1 MRRRIIII
9 LFIIVIAISV
19 VKIYQTFATSS
30 TIVETDN
37 VYDITLTDTSTVN
50 IPAKTSKIVYYQLCN
65 TNKGKVQY
73 GVGYTT
79 DNEEIVVKSYWDSID
94 PASGIIDYGENKF
107 IKIKIS
113 NHSTEDADV
122 ILSTV
127 LGYENGGDLI
137 SSSNVT
143 LIDKQVNKYN
153 YLGTILQGD
162 LTETNIETITFTN
175 NNIVPEGVIASYNAT
190 SSGTEE
196 IMLWYTDNDNNEL
209 YEVYI
214 GSDNGITSITSGN
227 SLFSGYTSLISLDLS
242 NFDTSNVTDME
253 NMFYGCTSLTSL
265 DVSSFDTSKV
275 KNMKLMFYQCKSLT
289 SLDLSNF
296 DTSNVESM
304 HCMFGNCS
312 KLTEINVSSFDT
324 SNVINMGFLFANDSS
339 LNYLNLS
346 SFDTS
351 NVTDM
356 MQAFI
361 NISCTIDLRNADFSN
376 VTSYSN
382 MFNGVPVDTTIYV
395 KDETQKAWLTEKF
408 TSMTG
413 IVAIN

>member
-143 LIDKQVNKYN
+143 LIDKQVNEYN

-242 NFDTSNVTDME
+242 NFDTSNVTDMK
-253 NMFYGCTSLTSL
+253 NMFYDCSSLTSI
-265 DVSSFDTSKV
+265 DV
-275 KNMKLMFYQCKSLT
+275 
-289 SLDLSNF
+289 SNF
-296 DTSNVESM
+296 DTSSVTNM
-304 HCMFGNCS
+304 GQTFRNC
-312 KLTEINVSSFDT
+312 
-324 SNVINMGFLFANDSS
+324 NVINLRTLQSIVE
-339 LNYLNLS
+339 Y
-346 SFDTS
+346 
-351 NVTDM
+351 
-356 MQAFI
+356 FI
-361 NISCTIDLRNADFSN
+361 RYSTIFFFSCI
-376 VTSYSN
+376 
-382 MFNGVPVDTTIYV
+382 IYY
-395 KDETQKAWLTEKF
+395 
-408 TSMTG
+408 
-413 IVAIN
+413 